1 MGRLA
6 ILFFVAYL
14 VSMASALIDCLSV
27 ERPEEIRYLPRG
39 VWVLI
44 ILVPFGAIAWFLGGR
59 PERPVPAT
67 GPIPP
72 AEPTERTRT
81 VAPDDD
87 PEFLASLHRLNA
99 DDEELLRR
107 WEEDLRRR
115 EDELRKREPGEEPS
129 DQ

>member
-44 ILVPFGAIAWFLGGR
+44 ILVPFGAIAWFAAGR
-59 PERPVPAT
+59 PEKPLRAAGPVA
-67 GPIPP
+67 PP
-72 AEPTERTRT
+72 PVERGRS

-87 PEFLASLHRLNA
+87 PEFLASLHKLNA
-99 DDEELLRR
+99 ADEELLRR

-115 EDELRKREPGEEPS
+115 EDELRKHEPGDDPTEP
-129 DQ
+129 